1 MSVEV
6 TVKGP
11 HITVRSSDK
20 PKGKVLHWSA
30 DMWESSVWQPIVEG
44 NLPAMAHNKDAE
56 PDPNGIRLSKESWAG
71 GAVVW
76 GGVEF
81 DAGSWA
87 GFEAAVKSGELSRE
101 ALVQ

>member
-6 TVKGP
+6 TVEGP

-20 PKGKVLHWSA
+20 PKGKTLHWSP

-44 NLPAMAHNKDAE
+44 HLPALAHNKGTE
-56 PDPNGIRLSKESWAG
+56 PGGIRLSVESWAG

-76 GGVEF
+76 DGAEF
-81 DAGSWA
+81 DPGSWA
-87 GFEAAVKSGELSRE
+87 EFEAAVRSGELSRE
-101 ALVQ
+101 ALV